1 MRVSRWIMATI
12 AGSAAFVVA
21 GIALAASGPTDV
33 SGLSPFA
40 SCTVGGPGTNF
51 ADSEVEPFVSVN
63 PANPSNIVGV
73 FQQDRWSNGGAH
85 GLVAS
90 TSHDGGATW
99 TESWAHFST
108 CSGGTAANGGDY
120 GRASDPWVSFA
131 PNGDVYQIS
140 LSASADLTVS
150 AVLVSKSGGGGDTR
164 SEPATPAPTRPPVS

>member
-1 MRVSRWIMATI
+1 MRVSRWTATAVTA
-12 AGSAAFVVA
+12 AGLLVVA
-21 GIALAASGPTDV
+21 GVALAAAGSTDV

-51 ADSEVEPFVSVN
+51 VNSEVEPFVALN
-63 PANPSNIVGV
+63 PAKPSNIVGG

-99 TESWAHFST
+99 TQSWAHFST

-120 GRASDPWVSFA
+120 GRAADPWGTFA

-140 LSASADLTVS
+140 LSANADLTAS
-150 AVLVSKSGGGGDTR
+150 AVLVSK
-164 SEPATPAPTRPPVS
+164 A